1 MIALVVVALVVAV
14 VAQPALL
21 LLLLNKRDAAA
32 AEERRFL
39 VNQALANTPQEFA
52 IMSAAARPD
61 ETVETLAEHRQPR
74 LSTPAP
80 LGL

>member
-1 MIALVVVALVVAV
+1 MIAYALLAALVI
-14 VAQPALL
+14 QS
-21 LLLLNKRDAAA
+21 AAFAWYLQATAAKA

-39 VNQALANTPQEFA
+39 INQALASSPQEFA

-61 ETVETLAEHRQPR
+61 ETVETLAEARTARP
-74 LSTPAP
+74 STPAP